1 MSISDEVS
9 SVEAA
14 LAENL
19 PFQSVVSSAENL
31 KLADR
36 RLDLAGLLRKPY
48 HRRQIS
54 LFDSITDMIVR
65 RRGFVHRTVLQL
77 DLNEALTWRF
87 VDGLETSIDRL
98 YTQVIQ
104 INGWI
109 YDKGWATTKVCSS
122 NIRSPPERGGR
133 SRGALPGLPT
143 SPPT

>member
-109 YDKGWATTKVCSS
+109 YDKGWADH
-122 NIRSPPERGGR
+122 E
-133 SRGALPGLPT
+133 GLLK
-143 SPPT
+143 